1 MRAGN
6 MFNMIGGMFNMKG
19 LTGLFIVVMFLMG
32 ATIRLDSIKY
42 PKALMMLNRI
52 LIIIYITYTIWTIA
66 RILNS

>member
-6 MFNMIGGMFNMKG
+6 MFNTRGGMFNMKG
-19 LTGLFIVVMFLMG
+19 LTGLFIAVMFLLG